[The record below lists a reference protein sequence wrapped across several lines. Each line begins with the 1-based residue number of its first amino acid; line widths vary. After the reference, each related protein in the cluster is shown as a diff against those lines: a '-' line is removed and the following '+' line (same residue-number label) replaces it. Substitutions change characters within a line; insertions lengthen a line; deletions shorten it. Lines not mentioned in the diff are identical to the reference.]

1 MINVGIIGGAGY
13 TAGEL
18 MRILVH
24 HPQVKVSYIHSNS
37 HAGHPVWTV
46 HSDLTGDTDMVFTN
60 ELGEADIVFLCLGH
74 GKSVEFLNT
83 NRLPGNPKIIDLSQD
98 FRINPFF
105 QAQDDT
111 CREFIYGLPE
121 CNREQ
126 IRKACYIANPGCFA
140 TAFELALLPLA
151 KAGLLTD
158 EVHVNGITGSTGA
171 GQAPSATTHFSWRNN
186 NISIY
191 RPFTHQHLRE
201 VRKTLEVTAGNTIPE
216 LNFVPV
222 RGDFTRGIFLS
233 AYTPAHLELPEL
245 LDIYRRYYADAA
257 FTIVCEHEISLKE
270 IVGTNKCLLR
280 VEKYGGKALVTS
292 VIDNLLKGAS
302 GQAVQNMN
310 LMFGIDEKAGLRLKA
325 IGF

>member
-1 MINVGIIGGAGY
+1 MIKVGIAGGAGY

-24 HPQVKVSYIHSNS
+24 HPQVKLNYVHSNS
-37 HAGHPVWTV
+37 HAGRPVWAV
-46 HSDLTGDTDMVFTN
+46 HSDLVGDTDMLFTD
-60 ELGEADIVFLCLGH
+60 ELADADVVFLCLGH
-74 GKSVEFLNT
+74 GQSAEFLNT

-98 FRINPFF
+98 FRINPIF
-105 QAQDDT
+105 QASENKHF
-111 CREFIYGLPE
+111 EFIYGLPE

-126 IRKACYIANPGCFA
+126 IRKADYIANPGCFA
-140 TAFELALLPLA
+140 TAFALALLPLA
-151 KAGLLTD
+151 QAGLLTG
-158 EVHVNGITGSTGA
+158 EVHVHGITGSTGA
-171 GQAPSATTHFSWRNN
+171 GHAPAATTHFSWRNN

-191 RPFTHQHLRE
+191 KPFTHQHLGE
-201 VRKTLEVTAGNTIPE
+201 VRKTLELTSGKPVPE

-233 AYTPAHLELPEL
+233 AYTDIALELSEL
-245 LDIYRRYYADAA
+245 QELYRKYYADAA

-270 IVGTNKCLLR
+270 VVGANKCLLR
-280 VEKYGGKALVTS
+280 VEKYRNKALITS

-310 LMFGIDEKAGLRLKA
+310 LMFGFDEKAGLELKA